1 MAQGEI
7 ALQQEMWKTVVEGW
21 NTRIHDFAGDN
32 QVHNVLMGMSGWGV
46 TKDEAVKKPSVH
58 DVVPSIFLR

>member
-7 ALQQEMWKTVVEGW
+7 AKQQEMKTVVGER

-32 QVHNVLMGMSGWGV
+32 QIHNVLMGKHGWGV